1 MGDAMQHSINRPI
14 FVVGSPRSGTS
25 ILTWCLGQHPNIF
38 PVPESNWMGPFAVNL
53 AISYKV
59 GSARALL
66 SILSAMDISF
76 DEFFSHIGQSI
87 NGLILKHRFD
97 LDRQRLITGA
107 QRILKDEGLYL
118 GEVTG
123 ELNPA
128 MNVAIQQYLGRDRFR
143 DPLEADILG
152 SLHTIL
158 DSESKTRWID
168 LLNSESKTRWVDGT
182 PEYSWHIYGLHKLF
196 PDALFIHVVRDA
208 LSVVQS
214 MLNFHRVAGT
224 QLVASEEAAYRY
236 WLGTVSA
243 CLTAERA
250 YGPRVI
256 HRLKYSD
263 LIENPKTALRSL
275 LNFLGEAYS
284 EKCLEPLLERINSS
298 DVPADFRSDDPA
310 TDPRVVE
317 QATRLSRE
325 LEQSL
330 QPTEAS
336 TAAVAELEAAF
347 GERVQ
352 HMGTLE
358 SQHQRALQI
367 IQALEQTKVS
377 ENAPFCETH

>member
-1 MGDAMQHSINRPI
+1 MHEDINKPI

-25 ILTWCLGQHPNIF
+25 IVTWCLGQHPNIF

-53 AISYKV
+53 AVSYQL
-59 GSARALL
+59 GAARGIL
-66 SILSAMDISF
+66 SILSAMGISC

-97 LDRQRLITGA
+97 LDRQRLITGV

-118 GEVTG
+118 GEATG

-128 MNVAIQQYLGRDRFR
+128 MNAAIQEYLTRSQVN

-158 DSESKTRWID
+158 DSKSKTRWID

-182 PEYSWHIYGLHKLF
+182 PEYSWHIYGLRKLF
-196 PDALFIHVVRDA
+196 PDALFIHIVRDA
-208 LSVVQS
+208 LSVVHS

-224 QLVASEEAAYRY
+224 QLVASEEEAYRY

-243 CLTAERA
+243 CLTAERG

-263 LIENPKTALRSL
+263 LIENPETALRSV
-275 LNFLGEAYS
+275 LNFLGEPYS
-284 EKCLEPLLERINSS
+284 AKCLEPLSQRINSS
-298 DVPADFRSDDPA
+298 NVPVDFRSDDPA
-310 TDPRVVE
+310 TAPAVVE
-317 QATRLSRE
+317 QAMRLSRD

-330 QPTEAS
+330 QPAEAS
-336 TAAVAELEAAF
+336 VAAAAEMEAAF
-347 GERVQ
+347 AERVQ
-352 HMGTLE
+352 YIATLE
-358 SQHQRALQI
+358 SQYQRALQT
-367 IQALEQTKVS
+367 IQTLERTKAS
-377 ENAPFCETH
+377 ENAPFCEAH

>member
-1 MGDAMQHSINRPI
+1 MGDAMQHSLNRPI

-53 AISYKV
+53 AISYKA

-66 SILSAMDISF
+66 SILSAMGISS

-118 GEVTG
+118 GELTG
-123 ELNPA
+123 ELNPD
-128 MNVAIQQYLGRDRFR
+128 MNAAIQQYLGCDRSR
-143 DPLEADILG
+143 DPFEADILG

-158 DSESKTRWID
+158 DAESKTRWID

-182 PEYSWHIYGLHKLF
+182 PEYSWYIYGLRKLF
-196 PDALFIHVVRDA
+196 PEAVFIHVVRDA

-224 QLVASEEAAYRY
+224 QLVASEEEAYRY
-236 WLGTVSA
+236 WLGTVNA

-250 YGPRVI
+250 YGPRVV

-263 LIENPKTALRSL
+263 LIEKPETALRSL
-275 LNFLGEAYS
+275 LNFLGEDYS
-284 EKCLEPLLERINSS
+284 EKCLEPLSERINSS

-310 TDPRVVE
+310 TDPGVVD
-317 QATRLSRE
+317 QATRLSRD

-358 SQHQRALQI
+358 GQHQRALQI
-367 IQALEQTKVS
+367 IQTLEQAKVS
-377 ENAPFCETH
+377 ESAPFCETH

>member
-53 AISYKV
+53 AISYQI

-66 SILSAMDISF
+66 SILSAMGISS
-76 DEFFSHIGQSI
+76 DEFFSHIGESI

-107 QRILKDEGLYL
+107 QRILKDKGFYL

-128 MNVAIQQYLGRDRFR
+128 MNPAIQQYLGRDRFR
-143 DPLEADILG
+143 DALEADILG
-152 SLHTIL
+152 SLRIIL

-168 LLNSESKTRWVDGT
+168 LLNSKSKTRWVDGT
-182 PEYSWHIYGLHKLF
+182 PEYSWYIYGLRKLF
-196 PDALFIHVVRDA
+196 PEALFIHVVRDA

-224 QLVASEEAAYRY
+224 QLVASEAEAYRY

-263 LIENPKTALRSL
+263 LIKNPETALRSL

-284 EKCLEPLLERINSS
+284 EKCLEPLIERINSS

-310 TDPRVVE
+310 TDPGVVE
-317 QATRLSRE
+317 QATRLSRD
-325 LEQSL
+325 LEQGL

-367 IQALEQTKVS
+367 IQTLEQNKVS

>member
-1 MGDAMQHSINRPI
+1 
-14 FVVGSPRSGTS
+14 
-25 ILTWCLGQHPNIF
+25 
-38 PVPESNWMGPFAVNL
+38 MGPFAMNL
-53 AISYKV
+53 AISYQV
-59 GSARALL
+59 GSARATL
-66 SILSAMDISF
+66 SILSAMDISA

-107 QRILKDEGLYL
+107 QRILKEEGLYP
-118 GEVTG
+118 GEVSG

-128 MNVAIQQYLGRDRFR
+128 MNAAIQQYLGSASSQAI

-158 DSESKTRWID
+158 DSASKTRWID

-196 PDALFIHVVRDA
+196 PDALFVHVVRDA
-208 LSVVQS
+208 LSVVHS

-224 QLVASEEAAYRY
+224 QLVATEEEAYRY
-236 WLGTVSA
+236 WLGTVNA

-250 YGPRVI
+250 YGPHVI
-256 HRLKYSD
+256 HRLRYSD
-263 LIENPKTALRSL
+263 LIGNPETALRAL
-275 LNFLGEAYS
+275 LNFLGEPYS
-284 EKCLEPLLERINSS
+284 EKCLEPLSERINSS
-298 DVPADFRSDDPA
+298 DVPADFRSEDPA
-310 TDPRVVE
+310 TAPVVVE
-317 QATRLSRE
+317 QAMRLSRD
-325 LEQSL
+325 LEQSS
-330 QPTEAS
+330 QPAEVS
-336 TAAVAELEAAF
+336 PAAVAEIEAAF
-347 GERVQ
+347 VERVQ

-367 IQALEQTKVS
+367 IQTLERTKAS

>member
-1 MGDAMQHSINRPI
+1 
-14 FVVGSPRSGTS
+14 
-25 ILTWCLGQHPNIF
+25 
-38 PVPESNWMGPFAVNL
+38 MGPFAVNL
-53 AISYKV
+53 AISYQV

-66 SILSAMDISF
+66 SILSAMGISS
-76 DEFFSHIGQSI
+76 DEFFSHIGESI

-107 QRILKDEGLYL
+107 QRILKDKGFYL

-128 MNVAIQQYLGRDRFR
+128 MNPAIQQYLGRDRFR
-143 DPLEADILG
+143 DALEADILG
-152 SLHTIL
+152 SLRIIL

-168 LLNSESKTRWVDGT
+168 LLNSKSKTRWVDGT
-182 PEYSWHIYGLHKLF
+182 PEYSWYIYGLRKLF
-196 PDALFIHVVRDA
+196 PEALFIHVVRDA

-224 QLVASEEAAYRY
+224 QLVASEAEAYRY

-263 LIENPKTALRSL
+263 LIKNPETALRSL
-275 LNFLGEAYS
+275 LNFLGEAHS
-284 EKCLEPLLERINSS
+284 GKCLEPLIERINSS

-310 TDPRVVE
+310 TDPGVVE
-317 QATRLSRE
+317 QATRLSRD

-367 IQALEQTKVS
+367 IQTLEQNKVS

>member
-53 AISYKV
+53 AISYKA

-66 SILSAMDISF
+66 SILSAMGISS

-118 GEVTG
+118 GELTG
-123 ELNPA
+123 ELNPD
-128 MNVAIQQYLGRDRFR
+128 MNAAIQQYLGCDRSR
-143 DPLEADILG
+143 DPFEADILG

-158 DSESKTRWID
+158 DAESKTRWID

-182 PEYSWHIYGLHKLF
+182 PEYSWYIYGLRKLF
-196 PDALFIHVVRDA
+196 PEAVFIHVVRDA

-224 QLVASEEAAYRY
+224 QLVASEEEAYRY
-236 WLGTVSA
+236 WLGTVNA

-250 YGPRVI
+250 YGPRVV

-263 LIENPKTALRSL
+263 LIEKPETALRSL
-275 LNFLGEAYS
+275 LNFLGEDYS
-284 EKCLEPLLERINSS
+284 EKCLEPLSERINSS

-310 TDPRVVE
+310 TDPGVVD
-317 QATRLSRE
+317 QATRLSRD

-358 SQHQRALQI
+358 GQHQRALQI
-367 IQALEQTKVS
+367 IQTLEQAKVS
-377 ENAPFCETH
+377 ESAPFCETH

>member
-1 MGDAMQHSINRPI
+1 MQHSISRPI

-25 ILTWCLGQHPNIF
+25 ILTWCLGQHPNII
-38 PVPESNWMGPFAVNL
+38 PVPESNWMGPFAVNV
-53 AISYKV
+53 AIGYQV

-66 SILSAMDISF
+66 SILSAMGISS
-76 DEFFSHIGQSI
+76 DEFFSHIGESI

-107 QRILKDEGLYL
+107 QRILKDKGFYF

-128 MNVAIQQYLGRDRFR
+128 MNAAIQQYLGRDPFR
-143 DPLEADILG
+143 GPLEADILG

-158 DSESKTRWID
+158 DESKNPWID
-168 LLNSESKTRWVDGT
+168 TLNSESKTRWVDGT
-182 PEYSWHIYGLHKLF
+182 PEYSWHIYGLRKLF
-196 PDALFIHVVRDA
+196 PDALFIHIVRDA
-208 LSVVQS
+208 LSVVHS

-224 QLVASEEAAYRY
+224 QLVGSEEEAYRY

-263 LIENPKTALRSL
+263 LIGNPESTLRSL
-275 LNFLGEAYS
+275 LNFLGEPYS
-284 EKCLEPLLERINSS
+284 EKCLEPLGERINSS
-298 DVPADFRSDDPA
+298 DVPTDFRSEDPA
-310 TDPRVVE
+310 TASVVVE
-317 QATRLSRE
+317 QATRLSRD

-336 TAAVAELEAAF
+336 PTAAAEMEAAF
-347 GERVQ
+347 AERVQ

-367 IQALEQTKVS
+367 IQTLERTKTS
-377 ENAPFCETH
+377 ESAPFCETH

>member
-1 MGDAMQHSINRPI
+1 
-14 FVVGSPRSGTS
+14 
-25 ILTWCLGQHPNIF
+25 
-38 PVPESNWMGPFAVNL
+38 MGPFAVNL
-53 AISYKV
+53 AISYQV

-66 SILSAMDISF
+66 SILSAMGISS
-76 DEFFSHIGQSI
+76 DEFFSHIGESI

-107 QRILKDEGLYL
+107 QRILKDKGFYL

-128 MNVAIQQYLGRDRFR
+128 MNPAIQQYLGRDRFR
-143 DPLEADILG
+143 DVPEADVLG
-152 SLHTIL
+152 SLRTIL
-158 DSESKTRWID
+158 DSESKTHWID

-182 PEYSWHIYGLHKLF
+182 PEYSWHIYGLRKLF
-196 PDALFIHVVRDA
+196 PHALFIHIVRDV
-208 LSVVQS
+208 LSVVHS
-214 MLNFHRVAGT
+214 MINFHRVAGT
-224 QLVASEEAAYRY
+224 QLVASEEEAYRY

-263 LIENPKTALRSL
+263 LIGNPESALRSL
-275 LNFLGEAYS
+275 LNFLGEPYS
-284 EKCLEPLLERINSS
+284 EKCLQPLGERINSS
-298 DVPADFRSDDPA
+298 DVPTDFRSEDPA
-310 TDPRVVE
+310 TASAVVE
-317 QATRLSRE
+317 QATRLSQD

-330 QPTEAS
+330 QPAEAS
-336 TAAVAELEAAF
+336 PAAVAEMEATFA
-347 GERVQ
+347 ERVQ
-352 HMGTLE
+352 HMGSLE

-367 IQALEQTKVS
+367 IQTLERTKTS